1 METQT
6 PTPRT
11 TRRLASRAQAKA
23 LYWLAAAAQA
33 IATALDLAEGD
44 QLKTAGQFSLVL
56 CLVLLATSGAEV
68 SKFRALLVYIMIA
81 VAIGLFVA
89 RFMARRSAGI

>member
-1 METQT
+1 MEPQT
-6 PTPRT
+6 PPTPRT
-11 TRRLASRAQAKA
+11 TRRLASRAQARA

-33 IATALDLAEGD
+33 VATAIDLREGD

-56 CLVLLATSGAEV
+56 TLVLLATAGSEV
-68 SKFRALLVYIMIA
+68 SKGRAFLVYIAIA

-89 RFMARRSAGI
+89 RALAR